1 MNLIAR
7 RSRRSG
13 FSLIEVIIGVGL
25 LSVIALTIVGM
36 FIQGRKGVQSG
47 KNTTGGLAI
56 AQHVAENLD
65 SLNYEALWQSWS
77 IAAGNTIAATNTRA
91 TIEIAR
97 NGGVWS
103 LRFIATPTPGYSGE
117 KAASGF
123 TTIASSTLIEPVKSW
138 ATQWATELDT
148 LPEARIEVQLTP
160 CFDMNDDGTAEPA
173 NALQPYVAR
182 FSGASFIR
190 MEITV
195 RWTEGGGT
203 RFLTI
208 PQVRTLNE
216 I

>member
-36 FIQGRKGVQSG
+36 FVQGRKGVQSG

-65 SLNYEALWQSWS
+65 SLNYEALWQSWA
-77 IAAGNTIAATNTRA
+77 ITAGNTIASSHTRA
-91 TIEIAR
+91 TIEIAK
-97 NGGVWS
+97 NAGAWS
-103 LRFIATPTPGYSGE
+103 VRFIASPTSYGGE
-117 KAASGF
+117 KASSGF
-123 TTIASSTLIEPVKSW
+123 TTIAASTMIEPVKTW
-138 ATQWATELDT
+138 AAQWGTELDT
-148 LPEARIEVQLTP
+148 LPDARVQVQLTP
-160 CFDMNDDGTAEPA
+160 CFDMNDDGTAEPG
-173 NALQPYVAR
+173 NAVQDYVAR

-195 RWTEGGGT
+195 LWTEGGGT
-203 RFLTI
+203 RSVTI